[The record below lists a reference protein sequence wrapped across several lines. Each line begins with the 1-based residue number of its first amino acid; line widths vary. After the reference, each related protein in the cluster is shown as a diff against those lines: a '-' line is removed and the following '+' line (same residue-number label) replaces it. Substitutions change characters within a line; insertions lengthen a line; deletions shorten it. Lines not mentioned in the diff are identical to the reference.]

1 MTIRPLLL
9 LALSLG
15 GLTAAAQ
22 RTETLLERGWRFT
35 HQDDT
40 ACIAPDYDDR
50 RWEAVSVPHDWAI
63 TGPFSYLND
72 RQNVA
77 ITQDGQK
84 EAMEHAG
91 RTGGLPFVGTGWY
104 RLDFDVPDYRPGRRV
119 ELLFDGAMS
128 HPRVYVNG
136 HYAGGWEYG
145 YNAFTVDITPF
156 VKAAGNTL
164 AVRLYNETEQ
174 SRWYPGAGLYRH
186 VHLTVTDKA
195 HIPTWGVQVLTPRLT
210 DSEATVELRTAVSI
224 PGTRKGYRLVT
235 EIVSPQ
241 GKTVSMSDT
250 GLDGTT
256 DSIAIQLFRLSDPQ
270 RWDLETPDL
279 YRAVSR
285 LYDGDRLC
293 DSVTTP
299 FGLRTIEVVAGRG
312 FLLNG
317 RVVKFKGVCNHED
330 LGPLGMAVNESALR
344 RRLLQ
349 LKDMGANAIR
359 TSHNIPSP
367 ELVRLCDEM
376 GIMVMAE
383 SFDEWRTAKVANGYH
398 KYFDAWA
405 ERDLVNLVRHYR
417 NAPSVVMWCVG
428 NEVPDQYNQTQG
440 PKMTHW
446 LTAICHREDPT
457 RPVTMGMDAPDAVVG
472 NNIAAALDVPGF
484 NYRPFKYQTN
494 YDKLPQ
500 GVILGSETASTISA
514 RGVYKFPVTRGAM
527 RKYDDHQAS
536 SYDVEHCGWSN
547 LPEDDWIWH
556 DDKPWAMGEFVWT
569 GHDYLG
575 EPTPYYSDWPSHS
588 SLFGIIDLANI
599 PKDRYYLYRS
609 HWAPEKETL
618 HVLPHWT
625 WPGREGEVTP
635 VFVYT
640 NHPSAEL
647 FVNGVSQ
654 GRVTKDTTITVEKSA
669 TKEDEAALTR
679 QKRYRL
685 MWPNVKYE
693 PGTLKVVAYDASGKA
708 VAETEVHTAGKAY
721 RLEAVADTLPL
732 HAGGRD
738 LCYIRVRMLDKDG
751 NLVPDAGQLVEF
763 SVKGAGTYK
772 AAANGDATCLDLFHE
787 PRMHLFNGQLTAIVA
802 TTDKAGTFT
811 FTAKAKGVKSA
822 TVKCTVE

>member
-1 MTIRPLLL
+1 
-9 LALSLG
+9 
-15 GLTAAAQ
+15 
-22 RTETLLERGWRFT
+22 
-35 HQDDT
+35 
-40 ACIAPDYDDR
+40 
-50 RWEAVSVPHDWAI
+50 
-63 TGPFSYLND
+63 
-72 RQNVA
+72 
-77 ITQDGQK
+77 
-84 EAMEHAG
+84 
-91 RTGGLPFVGTGWY
+91 
-104 RLDFDVPDYRPGRRV
+104 
-119 ELLFDGAMS
+119 
-128 HPRVYVNG
+128 
-136 HYAGGWEYG
+136 
-145 YNAFTVDITPF
+145 
-156 VKAAGNTL
+156 
-164 AVRLYNETEQ
+164 
-174 SRWYPGAGLYRH
+174 
-186 VHLTVTDKA
+186 
-195 HIPTWGVQVLTPRLT
+195 
-210 DSEATVELRTAVSI
+210 
-224 PGTRKGYRLVT
+224 
-235 EIVSPQ
+235 
-241 GKTVSMSDT
+241 
-250 GLDGTT
+250 
-256 DSIAIQLFRLSDPQ
+256 
-270 RWDLETPDL
+270 
-279 YRAVSR
+279 
-285 LYDGDRLC
+285 
-293 DSVTTP
+293 
-299 FGLRTIEVVAGRG
+299 
-312 FLLNG
+312 
-317 RVVKFKGVCNHED
+317 
-330 LGPLGMAVNESALR
+330 
-344 RRLLQ
+344 
-349 LKDMGANAIR
+349 
-359 TSHNIPSP
+359 
-367 ELVRLCDEM
+367 
-376 GIMVMAE
+376 
-383 SFDEWRTAKVANGYH
+383 
-398 KYFDAWA
+398 
-405 ERDLVNLVRHYR
+405 
-417 NAPSVVMWCVG
+417 
-428 NEVPDQYNQTQG
+428 
-440 PKMTHW
+440 MTHW

-654 GRVTKDTTITVEKSA
+654 GRVTKDTTITVENSA

-685 MWPNVKYE
+685 MWPDVKYE
-693 PGTLKVVAYDASGKA
+693 PGTLKVVAYDAAGKA

-732 HAGGRD
+732 RAGGRD

-787 PRMHLFNGQLTAIVA
+787 PKMHLFNGQLTAIVA
-802 TTDKAGTFT
+802 TTDKPGTFT
-811 FTAKAKGVKSA
+811 FTAKAKGVKAAS
-822 TVKCTVE
+822 VKCTVE